1 MREVDGA
8 LFPSSSDIWYAGQ
21 LKAFAAQL
29 PAVAPRY
36 GLSTITVMHVQCLAL
51 EFMEILIYR
60 VGYAAEY
67 LRQYQQSGIASLHL
81 VTELAISWDEY
92 KRSLQNFFRQ
102 LVSYLRQHV
111 AYTVADDS
119 ALALATLAS

>member
-1 MREVDGA
+1 
-8 LFPSSSDIWYAGQ
+8 
-21 LKAFAAQL
+21 
-29 PAVAPRY
+29 
-36 GLSTITVMHVQCLAL
+36 
-51 EFMEILIYR
+51 MEILIYR